1 MRGRCGGRSCAG
13 FVARRGAGGGC
24 CLVHSWQKVGC
35 GVLRVLAGS
44 GCICGQLC
52 LWERGCVAQ
61 VPILRASNL
70 PTTGRNCFRSPP
82 CAPSRRS
89 RRPRPRLHL
98 PCHPSGARSPA
109 PWSRALREADAE
121 ANRSPPRRASLRA
134 TTPASSFP
142 APPPA
147 TPLRLAAQRRP
158 RSSRSRT
165 AASRARVAERAA
177 RHSVASRSARQGR
190 DGSSRALW
198 D

>member
-1 MRGRCGGRSCAG
+1 MRVS
-13 FVARRGAGGGC
+13 RRGAGGGC

-35 GVLRVLAGS
+35 GVLRVLVGMW
-44 GCICGQLC
+44 LR
-52 LWERGCVAQ
+52 LWAAVPLGERLVAQ

-89 RRPRPRLHL
+89 RRPRARLHL
-98 PCHPSGARSPA
+98 PRRPSGTRSPA

-147 TPLRLAAQRRP
+147 TPLRPAAQRRP
-158 RSSRSRT
+158 RSSRT

-177 RHSVASRSARQGR
+177 RHRVTSRSARQGR
-190 DGSSRALW
+190 NGSSRARW
-198 D
+198 ERGHHAGGRH